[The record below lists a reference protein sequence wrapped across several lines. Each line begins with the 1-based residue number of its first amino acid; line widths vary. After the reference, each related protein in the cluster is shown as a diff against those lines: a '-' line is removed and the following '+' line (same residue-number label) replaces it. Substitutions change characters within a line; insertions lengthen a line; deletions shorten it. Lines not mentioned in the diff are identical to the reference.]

1 MKNVGGL
8 SSLMPTLCTEFP
20 YWRRPAGSF
29 AIGRR
34 RSWSPKRLQPI
45 PSAAEIE
52 RPGGWGRTKRVLD
65 RSAWHFTEHRRSS
78 STRIWGRSP
87 REAARRCESALSLI
101 KQRPVSQER
110 PPHPRTRTWLL
121 VGLRDALVL
130 PAALTR
136 RARGIPVRAARPAH
150 PSRPSSELDHRPWDQ
165 PGVGGNLARS
175 MPRVSTPELISYA
188 PAR

>member
-8 SSLMPTLCTEFP
+8 SSLMPTLCTEFAD
-20 YWRRPAGSF
+20 WRRPAGSF

-78 STRIWGRSP
+78 STRIWVRSP

-130 PAALTR
+130 PVAFYR
-136 RARGIPVRAARPAH
+136 SARGLPGILLDRPTHRAHVGDPITANG
-150 PSRPSSELDHRPWDQ
+150 DQ
-165 PGVGGNLARS
+165 PWVGQASRS
-175 MPRVSTPELISYA
+175 VR
-188 PAR
+188 RDRRRGDR